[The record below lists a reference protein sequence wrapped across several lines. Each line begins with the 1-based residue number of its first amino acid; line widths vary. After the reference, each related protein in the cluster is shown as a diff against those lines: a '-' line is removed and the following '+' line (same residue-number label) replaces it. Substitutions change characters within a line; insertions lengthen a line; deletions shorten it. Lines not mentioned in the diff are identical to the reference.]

1 MSVFEKG
8 LITILAC
15 AFLCAALSIP
25 LILRKVPRNVVY
37 GFRTPATLGDD
48 FLWYEANA
56 HFGRRLLI
64 ASCVSAVGV
73 LALSFAPVSPT
84 FFLKAS
90 LVVLL
95 APLLIAVL
103 ATARHLRSLKRSGPQ
118 RDEGM

>member
-15 AFLCAALSIP
+15 ACLCAALSIP

-73 LALSFAPVSPT
+73 LTLYFVRVSPA

-95 APLLIAVL
+95 VPLLIAVL
-103 ATARHLRSLKRSGPQ
+103 ATARYLRSLKRSGPQ
-118 RDEGM
+118 RDDRM